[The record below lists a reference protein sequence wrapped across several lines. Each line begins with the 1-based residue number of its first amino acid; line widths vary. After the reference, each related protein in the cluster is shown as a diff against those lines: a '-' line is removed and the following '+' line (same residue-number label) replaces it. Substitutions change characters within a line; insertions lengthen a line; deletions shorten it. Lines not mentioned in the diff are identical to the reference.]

1 MNQQVLVKYRSL
13 LEECRKATQQI
24 SFDTDEGYLVGEAI
38 FSANLTNFLPS
49 IPHTQHSMLY
59 RESLCNT
66 AYENFDWNILG
77 ISDLADI
84 RDNNESLNSETK
96 QFILCSFHLGSY
108 RVIANYLFK
117 NSYDFSILVRG
128 DVYDRQAAELLECG
142 RRVGKKYGVKSDM
155 RIHNAENPDVLLK
168 VLRELKEGRS
178 LLVYVDGN
186 TGSGNSTEKLDTVSF
201 LGQNIQ
207 TRKGVGYMSY
217 LSGVPILPV
226 ISYRQPNY
234 QNVLDIKD
242 LIYPD
247 KTLTRDQFSQQ
258 VNQQLY
264 SILAHYLTKYP
275 AQWEG
280 WNYVHQFLV
289 EGHVAG
295 SVVANKIPKAAPRST
310 YHFNYGRYCLIN
322 LPQQPVLFDKC
333 HYTTL
338 EISTDLHDY
347 LATKS
352 FSNPKHIL
360 GNKVFSE
367 LLKQQVMVY

>member
-1 MNQQVLVKYRSL
+1 MKQQVLVKYRSL
-13 LEECRKATQQI
+13 LEECREATQQI
-24 SFDTDEGYLVGEAI
+24 NSDNDEGYLVGEAI

-49 IPHTQHSMLY
+49 IPHTQHQALY

-77 ISDLADI
+77 ISDLAAI
-84 RDNNESLNSETK
+84 RDTNNTLSNKSK
-96 QFILCSFHLGSY
+96 QFIFCSFHLGSY

-186 TGSGNSTEKLDTVSF
+186 TGSGNTTEKLDTVSF

-207 TRKGVGYMSY
+207 TRKGIGYMSY

-226 ISYRQPNY
+226 VSYRLSNY
-234 QNVLDIKD
+234 ENVLDIND
-242 LIYPD
+242 VIYPD

-264 SILAHYLTKYP
+264 SLLAHYLAKYP
-275 AQWEG
+275 EQWEG
-280 WNYVHQFLV
+280 WSYVHQFLV
-289 EGHVAG
+289 EGQV
-295 SVVANKIPKAAPRST
+295 SSSTITTKPPKAVIEAS
-310 YHFNYGRYCLIN
+310 YHFNYSRYCLIN
-322 LPQQPVLFDKC
+322 LPQKPILFDKC

-338 EISTDLHDY
+338 EISIDLHDY
-347 LATKS
+347 LSNKS
-352 FSNPKHIL
+352 YSNPKHIL
-360 GNKVFSE
+360 GNKIFSE
-367 LLKQQVMVY
+367 LLKQQVMIY